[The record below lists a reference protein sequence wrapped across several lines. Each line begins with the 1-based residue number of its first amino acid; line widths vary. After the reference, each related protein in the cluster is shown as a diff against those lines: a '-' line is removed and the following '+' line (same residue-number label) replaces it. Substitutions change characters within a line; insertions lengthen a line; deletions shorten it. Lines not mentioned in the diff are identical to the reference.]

1 MRPALSKTI
10 SVIALITTL
19 TWSNVFSQNKSVETN
34 ETRDEIIYASTQPVK
49 GFKPFV
55 YELQRF
61 LTQQDSVGKTH
72 RFRLNNIGFIV
83 GKTGKVDSTWVI
95 FHHRPIHDE
104 IMKFIE
110 TTYWVP
116 ARHEGQPVASVQEMD
131 IEIYLTKAALKRHR
145 SWRSMLERIISPW
158 SH

>member
-1 MRPALSKTI
+1 MRPVFSNTVI
-10 SVIALITTL
+10 VIALLLIL
-19 TWSNVFSQNKSVETN
+19 PLSYVLGQENAATN
-34 ETRDEIIYASTQPVK
+34 NGTRNDTIYASTQPVK

-55 YELQRF
+55 YELQRV
-61 LTQQDSVGKTH
+61 LSQADTVGKTH
-72 RFRLNNIGFIV
+72 RLRLNNIGFIV
-83 GKTGKVDSTWVI
+83 GKAGKVDSTWVI

-104 IMKFIE
+104 IMKFLK

-116 ARHEGQPVASVQEMD
+116 ARHEGQPIASVQEMD